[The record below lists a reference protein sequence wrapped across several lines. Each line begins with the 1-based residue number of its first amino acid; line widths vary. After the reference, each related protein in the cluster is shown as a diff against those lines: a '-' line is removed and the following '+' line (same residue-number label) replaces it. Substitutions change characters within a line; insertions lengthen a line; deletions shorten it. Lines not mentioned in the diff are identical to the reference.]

1 MKYHAGI
8 LDGRPEWD
16 RVQALVLAHTPG
28 VPIEWIYAGL
38 GLGHVRRRHLRAMIA
53 GSGEGEWPEI
63 GRANFASMEQ
73 GDGWRMIEAV
83 CPAYAG
89 PAPLWTQLELRN
101 DRRSD
106 AEIARVL
113 GVDRK
118 KVWRWR
124 VNAVFDPLT
133 GVRIRPNRGVNIT
146 NCWGSVPLVGGG

>member
-1 MKYHAGI
+1 MNYHAGI

-16 RVQALVLAHTPG
+16 RLQALILAHTTG

-38 GLGHVRRRHLRAMIA
+38 GLGRVRRKHLQDMIA
-53 GSGEGEWPEI
+53 GTQTGEWPDL
-63 GRANFASMEQ
+63 GRSNANSVVP

-83 CPAYAG
+83 CPRYAG

-113 GVDRK
+113 GVDRQ
-118 KVWRWR
+118 KVRRWR

-133 GVRIRPNRGVNIT
+133 GVRLRPNRGTRIV
-146 NCWGSVPLVGGG
+146 